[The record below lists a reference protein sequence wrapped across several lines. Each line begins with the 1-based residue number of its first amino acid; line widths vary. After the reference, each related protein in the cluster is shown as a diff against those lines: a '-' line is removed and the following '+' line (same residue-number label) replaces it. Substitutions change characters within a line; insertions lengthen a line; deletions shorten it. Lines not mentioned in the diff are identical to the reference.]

1 MAEGEFGM
9 KEYDQQ
15 IEKGLVDLG
24 NLLRSKPSVVTNGM
38 RRTEQMGWG
47 KSLSSNAFISTLLK
61 SGSCLAACL
70 LIGALLWVSIAWPTS
85 ITLADVHKS
94 IESKTWV
101 LISYE
106 DGMKEWANLSER
118 RSFLTYNRNQNFYVG
133 MRDHVKGIW
142 RAYHSNWGQQIHE
155 ETFPVRPYP
164 QTPWEYAVGDW
175 DDRGIGQFANK
186 TVEKFADSI
195 NGQKVVRFD
204 TYNVGPL
211 GIRSMAQQVWADPET
226 RLPIRVRKY
235 SGPEKFNTGDFSFPE
250 TGPSSIYDLNAP
262 QGLEVVSNWGVTEPA
277 ARVIKDAAK
286 QVLRQFPDKMC
297 IVRKSDYIISI
308 SYRCGKKFRKE
319 SYGQKDPNRN
329 SLLVIKPPES
339 NEQIRQWALNN
350 LTLFNLCIF
359 DGEYEYSYDTGE
371 GLRDSSGE
379 TGAKLSVQYHGE
391 DWIDVLIP
399 LRNQWPYESNVGPLE
414 VLEGEPG
421 TPPGCVLLRYE
432 GLGLRRDWYVDP
444 SRDYICVK
452 QLQLRKDQET
462 GQLIMEGY
470 REAERTNIT
479 RLPSGQWYARTVK
492 SQGRLEVEYDVK
504 LLNDFEI
511 EQLTGKGDSEGFF
524 DGEKL
529 LKNAMDNKVNVT
541 FWAR

>member
-1 MAEGEFGM
+1 M
-9 KEYDQQ
+9 KERDRK
-15 IEKGLVDLG
+15 IEERLNGLGDI
-24 NLLRSKPSVVTNGM
+24 LRSQPSVTTNGM
-38 RRTEQMGWG
+38 RKIEQMEQVRPLR
-47 KSLSSNAFISTLLK
+47 SVVFIPALVK
-61 SGSCLAACL
+61 SGFGLAACL
-70 LIGALLWVSIAWPTS
+70 LIGAFLWFSITWPTS

-101 LISYE
+101 LVSYE
-106 DGMKEWANLSER
+106 DGMKEWANLRER
-118 RSFLTYNRNQNFYVG
+118 RSFLTYNRNGNFYAG
-133 MRDHVKGIW
+133 MRDHVNGIW

-175 DDRGIGQFANK
+175 DDRGIGQFTNK

-195 NGQKVVRFD
+195 DGQKVVRFD

-235 SGPEKFNTGDFSFPE
+235 SRLDKFNTGDFSFPE
-250 TGPSSIYDLNAP
+250 TGPSSIYDINAP
-262 QGLEVVSNWGVTEPA
+262 QGLEVVRNWGITEPT
-277 ARVIKDAAK
+277 ARAIVDAAK

-308 SYRCGKKFRKE
+308 SYRCGQKFRSE
-319 SYGQKDPNRN
+319 SYGQKDPEQN
-329 SLLVIKPPES
+329 SLLVLKPPES

-359 DGEYEYSYDTGE
+359 DGEYEYSYDTVE
-371 GLRDSSGE
+371 GLKTSSKE
-379 TGAKLSVQYHGE
+379 AGARLSVEYCGK

-399 LRNQWPYESNVGPLE
+399 LRNQWPYESNVGPFA
-414 VLEGEPG
+414 VLEAEPG
-421 TPPGCVLLRYE
+421 TPPGCVLLRFE
-432 GLGLRRDWYVDP
+432 GMGLRRDWYVDP
-444 SRDYICVK
+444 KRDYICVK
-452 QLQLRKDQET
+452 QLQFRKDKET
-462 GQLIMEGY
+462 DQLTMEKY
-470 REAERTNIT
+470 REVERTDLT

-492 SQGRLEVEYDVK
+492 SQGKLEAEYDVK
-504 LLNDFEI
+504 LLTDFEI
-511 EQLTGKGDSEGFF
+511 EQLTGKDDSEGFF
-524 DGEKL
+524 DGERL
-529 LKNAMDNKVNVT
+529 LKNAIDNKVNVT